1 MSGIKGI
8 DVSCFQGDIDWA
20 KVSKS
25 GIEFV
30 IPRIGYGKGTV
41 DNKFKTYI
49 LGARSAGLKIPGA
62 YYFSYALT
70 EEDAKREGEFA
81 AKTCVEAGLP
91 KSTIIF
97 FDLEYDSVNYAK
109 NKGVTIDAKLC
120 TAMTK
125 AFCKAV
131 EDAGFRYGVYANYD
145 YYNNYY
151 YKGSGIP
158 SGAAFWFAYWAGQP
172 TVPCLFHQTS
182 EKGRVNG
189 IKGNVDL
196 DTYFGAV
203 FDETEPVEAPKEE
216 KPEPKEVTDEIVE
229 AVIAGKYGNG
239 AVRKN
244 KLTKEGYNY
253 EAVQAAVNAKL
264 AEKKKEEAT
273 TTPAPAPAEKKEVT
287 AALVL
292 DIIAG
297 KYGNGEDR
305 KLRLTAEGYNYDEAQ
320 SKVNDYLRNKPAVAA
335 AKSFDNNLTG
345 KYRVNAVALNCRYV
359 PALLTFNNVEKI
371 LYQNEEVQ
379 CWGYYSQ
386 IGNSKW
392 YLIQQGKLIG
402 WVDSKY
408 LTRV

>member
-1 MSGIKGI
+1 MSKGI
-8 DVSCFQGDIDWA
+8 DVSYFQGNIDWTKVA
-20 KVSKS
+20 KD
-25 GIEFV
+25 GIEFA

-41 DNKFKTYI
+41 DSKFKTYVK
-49 LGARSAGLKIPGA
+49 GALAAGIKIPGA

-70 EEDAKREGEFA
+70 ADDAKKEGEFA
-81 AKTCVEAGLP
+81 AKTCLEAGLP

-109 NKGVTIDAKLC
+109 NKGVTIDANLC
-120 TAMTK
+120 IAMTT

-131 EDAGFRYGVYANYD
+131 EDAGFSSGVYCNVD
-145 YYNNYY
+145 YYKNYY
-151 YKGSGIP
+151 LNGKGLPKTSC
-158 SGAAFWFAYWAGQP
+158 FWLANWGGKALYN
-172 TVPCLFHQTS
+172 CDFHQTS
-182 EKGRVNG
+182 EKGKVNG
-189 IKGNVDL
+189 ISGNVDL
-196 DTYFGAV
+196 DTALIALA
-203 FDETEPVEAPKEE
+203 DTPVEE

-253 EAVQAAVNAKL
+253 EAVKAAVNAKL
-264 AEKKKEEAT
+264 AEKKKEEAA
-273 TTPAPAPAEKKEVT
+273 TTPSPAPAEKNEVT

-305 KLRLTAEGYNYDEAQ
+305 KLRLTAEGYDYDEAQ

-335 AKSFDNNLTG
+335 AKSFDNSLTG

-359 PALLTFNNVEKI
+359 PALLTLNNVEKI

-402 WVDSKY
+402 WVDGKY